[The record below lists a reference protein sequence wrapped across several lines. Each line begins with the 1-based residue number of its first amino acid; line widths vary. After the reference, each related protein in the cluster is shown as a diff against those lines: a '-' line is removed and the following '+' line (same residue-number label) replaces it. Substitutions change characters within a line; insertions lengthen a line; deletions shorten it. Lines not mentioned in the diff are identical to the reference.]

1 MEKLLLPSPLHAVDY
16 FGNLETGV
24 AFFLKR
30 DDLIHPIISG
40 NKWRKLAAHF
50 EFLNGTNFKE
60 ILSFGGPYSNH
71 VLALAAAGAANCI
84 KVKILLRQDENEQ
97 QNAMQQMAKW
107 YGTTFIPVG
116 RTAYREKA
124 SLLETYATE
133 ETYIIPEGGFH
144 EKSLIGCGEI
154 LNELDQHY
162 HHIFIAVGTGTT
174 LAGLL
179 RANKNG
185 SKIHGVCVLKNEKE
199 ILENLEKLQISTE
212 NLVLHANCIGK
223 GYAKL
228 PEEIEAHATRFIA
241 ETGIMLDTVYTMKCL
256 FGAYQFMKSG
266 SVLPQE
272 KVLMIH
278 TGGIWGNVGYKPKA

>member
-24 AFFLKR
+24 AFFMKR

-40 NKWRKLAAHF
+40 NKWRKLVAHF
-50 EFLNGTNFKE
+50 ELLKRNNYQE

-71 VLALAAAGAANCI
+71 VLALAAAGSSNRI
-84 KVKILLRQDENEQ
+84 KVKILVRQDENEQ

-116 RTAYREKA
+116 RTAYRDKNN
-124 SLLETYATE
+124 LVKTYTSDK
-133 ETYIIPEGGFH
+133 TYVIPEGGFH
-144 EKSLIGCGEI
+144 EKSLLGCEEI
-154 LNELDQHY
+154 IEELDQHY
-162 HHIFIAVGTGTT
+162 HHIFVAVGTGTT

-179 RANKNG
+179 KANKSG
-185 SKIHGVCVLKNEKE
+185 TKIHGVCVLKNASE

-212 NLVLHANCIGK
+212 HLVLHTNCIGK

-256 FGAYQFMKSG
+256 YGAYQFMKSG
-266 SVLPQE
+266 AVLPNE
-272 KVLMIH
+272 RVLMIH
-278 TGGIWGNVGYKPKA
+278 TGGLWGNIGYHPKS